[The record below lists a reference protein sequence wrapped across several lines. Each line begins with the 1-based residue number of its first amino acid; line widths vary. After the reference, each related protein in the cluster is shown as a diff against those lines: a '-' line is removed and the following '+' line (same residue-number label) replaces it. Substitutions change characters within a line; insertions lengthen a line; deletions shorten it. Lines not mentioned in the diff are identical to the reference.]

1 MSPGLLNSPSPAPN
15 PPHLSKKVQ
24 GGSVVDVDVEVD
36 VSIVDVVLAVVVGR
50 IVVDVVV
57 AVVGWVVAEVVVAM
71 VGVVVVVSG
80 QLESPSE
87 AEQASQQL
95 AQLPAVP
102 CFAAQCAASFL
113 TLQTAPSPRVM
124 QHVTAFGLPQVE
136 CAAHFFTNRIQ

>member
-1 MSPGLLNSPSPAPN
+1 M
-15 PPHLSKKVQ
+15 
-24 GGSVVDVDVEVD
+24 DVDVEVD

-87 AEQASQQL
+87 RRCPFGRWRLWL
-95 AQLPAVP
+95 A
-102 CFAAQCAASFL
+102 
-113 TLQTAPSPRVM
+113 
-124 QHVTAFGLPQVE
+124 
-136 CAAHFFTNRIQ
+136 